1 MSVGELALKVGLT
14 KEELILLLIQ
24 AAIIGVCLTLGLG
37 KGDPIGKLPR

>member
-24 AAIIGVCLTLGLG
+24 AAIIGVSLTLGIG
-37 KGDPIGKLPR
+37 KGEPIRKIP

>member
-24 AAIIGVCLTLGLG
+24 AAIIGVYLTLGIG
-37 KGDPIGKLPR
+37 IGEPAGKLPR

>member
-24 AAIIGVCLTLGLG
+24 AAMIGVCLTLGAG
-37 KGDPIGKLPR
+37 RGEPIGKVPL

>member
-24 AAIIGVCLTLGLG
+24 VAIIGVSLTLGIG
-37 KGDPIGKLPR
+37 RGEPIRKIP